1 MRRKR
6 WFKKIALGCGFL
18 LLCWLLLLGL
28 YSLLLKKFV
37 HEREMQRQAH
47 CISNLHF
54 IGQAVALYREDN
66 KAYPPFDLAKGG
78 PGLKALADAEYFE
91 RVQGTVKEL
100 ICYDSA
106 NTPAEDSYDTYTD
119 SAGIKHVVYNYW
131 GYGPDPG
138 KWTGCSVVTNAVP
151 DKRDRKRRYLA
162 NPWCPW
168 DTIITHC
175 CYHRAF
181 YGNNRAAWHDLI
193 LYVNG
198 SVEKVGTTQVFL
210 RLKKR

>member
-1 MRRKR
+1 M
-6 WFKKIALGCGFL
+6 
-18 LLCWLLLLGL
+18 
-28 YSLLLKKFV
+28 
-37 HEREMQRQAH
+37 

-54 IGQAVALYREDN
+54 IGQALVLYRDDN
-66 KAYPPFDLAKGG
+66 GIFPTFDLAKGG

-91 RVQGTVKEL
+91 QVQGTVKEL
-100 ICYDSA
+100 ICYD
-106 NTPAEDSYDTYTD
+106 NKAEKDSYDTYTD

-131 GYGPDPG
+131 GYGPNSK
-138 KWTGCSVVTNAVP
+138 KWTGYSVKANALP
-151 DKRDRKRRYLA
+151 DKSDQKRRYLA
-162 NPWCPW
+162 NPNCPG